1 MTIMTT
7 GDWEDFLTGWT
18 KASGVEQAGDYV
30 GDEDETR
37 LARDALAQLTADV
50 GVMLIWGDGDL

>member
-7 GDWEDFLTGWT
+7 GDWEDFSTGWT
-18 KASGVEQAGDYV
+18 KVSGVEQAEDCG
-30 GDEDETR
+30 GDENETR